1 MPNGRAIL
9 MNCLSSR
16 SGGAVSY
23 LRHVL
28 EPLSA
33 ALAAQGIRLIP
44 LIRHQQAAYL
54 PTSCLTDAVRVPDD
68 RVAGLRRAAWEL
80 WNLQR
85 TVRENGCEL
94 VFTPYQMA
102 TLLPAA
108 INVVMLRNME
118 PFFSRNYPYS
128 PGSRLRNAVLRI
140 QTSRTLRR
148 AEATIAVSDF
158 AGSYAMTGIGVD
170 AARVT
175 RIYHGRDASF
185 SPAPGSDD
193 DQHLRRLGIVKPYVF
208 TCGSLLPY
216 RRAEDVLRAFE
227 TFSQSVGDD
236 ARLVIAGSG
245 SDPRYGRLLAA
256 AISAS
261 KKQHLI
267 RNLGQVDNAV
277 MKVLYRQSRLFVT
290 ATEVEA
296 CPNIAIEA
304 LSSGCAILAAGSPAL
319 KELLGEG
326 AVYFGPRDHAQLG
339 SQMLGLWR
347 DPPGRDRLAAAALRR
362 CADFSWAHCGV
373 QTAAL
378 LAGLLPR

>member
-1 MPNGRAIL
+1 

-33 ALAAQGIRLIP
+33 ALAARGIRLIP
-44 LIRHQQAAYL
+44 LIREQQAAYL
-54 PTSCLTDAVRVPDD
+54 PPNCLAGAPRVPDA

-80 WNLQR
+80 WNLKR
-85 TVRENGCEL
+85 IVRENDCGL

-102 TLLPAA
+102 TLLPGT

-128 PGSRLRNAVLRI
+128 PGSRLRNEVLRL
-140 QTSRTLRR
+140 QTIRTLRR
-148 AEATIAVSDF
+148 AEATIAVSEF
-158 AGSYAMTGIGVD
+158 AGSYATTRLGVD
-170 AARVT
+170 ASRVT
-175 RIYHGRDASF
+175 RIYHGRNESF
-185 SPAPGSDD
+185 SPAPGRDD
-193 DQHLRRLGIVKPYVF
+193 AEQLSRLRIVRPYVF

-216 RRAEDVLRAFE
+216 RRVEDVLRAFE
-227 TFSQSVGDD
+227 PFAQTVGDD
-236 ARLVIAGSG
+236 AQLVIAGSG
-245 SDPRYGRLLAA
+245 SDRRYGRLIQA

-261 KKQHLI
+261 GKQHLI
-267 RNLGQVDNAV
+267 RNLGQVDNEV
-277 MKVLYRQSRLFVT
+277 MQVLYRQSRLFVT

-304 LSSGCAILAAGSPAL
+304 MSSGCAIVAAGSPAL

-326 AVYFGPRDHAQLG
+326 AAYFAPREHGQLG
-339 SQMLGLWR
+339 SQMASLWR
-347 DPPGRDRLAAAALRR
+347 DTAGRARLAAGALKRS
-362 CADFSWAHCGV
+362 AGFSWAHCGAR
-373 QTAAL
+373 TGEL
-378 LAGLLPR
+378 LASLLP